1 MHQRKPGHLT
11 DHLHAAHAAGDSVAS
26 EEWLRIVAVMER
38 LAASRDLKEILSLI
52 VDSMRDLLHADRAS
66 VLEYDA
72 EKHELFATTAHGV
85 DASLRFS
92 AESGLAGEAVR
103 TKRIINVP
111 DCYADARFNRDIDA
125 RTGYRT
131 RCMLTVP
138 LVSLDGRIEGVAQV
152 LNKREDL
159 SADYADYADSE
170 GRVGVG
176 APGVGGVPPAPTIPS
191 SPSPHQPD
199 PTPSN
204 PPSSAIPAPLRENS
218 PPSSSPNLRNLRN
231 LRITPS
237 RFDARDEMIA
247 RALASQAAVAIRRA
261 RLIEAEKRKEK
272 MEADLRI
279 AREIQVASLPRALPS
294 IAGWDLAAATAPAE
308 ETGGDAYDVIVLD
321 GEEEARGR
329 IVIVMA
335 DAAGHGVGPALSVAQ
350 AVAMVRMAAVSGASL
365 GEIVSRANR
374 LLHES
379 LPVGRFVAAVIG
391 VLDVA
396 SGTFE
401 YVAAGIAP
409 VMVLRRDGRLDERG
423 ANAPPLGIDREIEV
437 DRAPPITLA
446 PGEALVLLSDGY
458 VERMN
463 ARAKQWGAEALREV
477 LGRHRDETAAGLL
490 AALDEAAA
498 AHGNGR
504 RPEDDQTAVIVRR
517 KC

>member
-1 MHQRKPGHLT
+1 
-11 DHLHAAHAAGDSVAS
+11 
-26 EEWLRIVAVMER
+26 
-38 LAASRDLKEILSLI
+38 
-52 VDSMRDLLHADRAS
+52 
-66 VLEYDA
+66 
-72 EKHELFATTAHGV
+72 
-85 DASLRFS
+85 
-92 AESGLAGEAVR
+92 
-103 TKRIINVP
+103 
-111 DCYADARFNRDIDA
+111 
-125 RTGYRT
+125 
-131 RCMLTVP
+131 
-138 LVSLDGRIEGVAQV
+138 
-152 LNKREDL
+152 
-159 SADYADYADSE
+159 
-170 GRVGVG
+170 
-176 APGVGGVPPAPTIPS
+176 
-191 SPSPHQPD
+191 
-199 PTPSN
+199 
-204 PPSSAIPAPLRENS
+204 
-218 PPSSSPNLRNLRN
+218 
-231 LRITPS
+231 
-237 RFDARDEMIA
+237 MIA